1 MVMGVL
7 VKKAVIIKHRLW
19 TRYGPSSLNRG
30 LRYKQ
35 VFVDEEKLIQGNL
48 VCTNRAQDLDS
59 RSCFKCGLC
68 RVLKKKFTD
77 CVYIENVDEGVLTLS
92 AFSVKVSVK
101 RPFSEDFICQ
111 LLLSSR
117 PLVGKVI
124 LSVPVYHNL
133 LTNINH

>member
-1 MVMGVL
+1 MQTGH
-7 VKKAVIIKHRLW
+7 KTWI
-19 TRYGPSSLNRG
+19 P
-30 LRYKQ
+30 
-35 VFVDEEKLIQGNL
+35 D
-48 VCTNRAQDLDS
+48 
-59 RSCFKCGLC
+59 
-68 RVLKKKFTD
+68 RVLNVGYAGFKKKKFTD

-101 RPFSEDFICQ
+101 GPFSEDFICQ

-124 LSVPVYHNL
+124 LSAPVYHNL